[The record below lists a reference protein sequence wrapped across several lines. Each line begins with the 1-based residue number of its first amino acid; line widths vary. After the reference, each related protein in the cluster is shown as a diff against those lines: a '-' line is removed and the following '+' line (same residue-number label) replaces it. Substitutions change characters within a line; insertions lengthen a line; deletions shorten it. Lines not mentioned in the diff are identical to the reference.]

1 MVYTGI
7 DINRVN
13 RIDVKQ
19 GTFNID
25 LYLWMRYGGEDD
37 APTQIEFPALLEKGG
52 FDPKRT
58 LKTGREDDLNYRL
71 YRIVGDFK
79 ASYDLHDYPFD
90 VQQLRVHFQNA
101 EQRRELVTYVIDA
114 FGLRLTGEKSTVVE
128 DGAYSGLQLWRF
140 LQLRYFV
147 DSFSSGSTLGRPS
160 LLAPGAKTEFAGLNA
175 AVVLQRDF
183 AIFIVKTLMPLF
195 LLVMVVFATLFFP
208 ETLFRERI
216 TLPITAILTSAV
228 LLIAVNNQLGDI
240 GYTTAIE
247 AVFYVFF
254 GLCLMAMVSGYGH
267 EQLRQ
272 RGKGR
277 LAAIVDRSAQVLYG
291 GTVCAMIALLYWRY
305 GLQ

>member
-1 MVYTGI
+1 
-7 DINRVN
+7 
-13 RIDVKQ
+13 
-19 GTFNID
+19 
-25 LYLWMRYGGEDD
+25 
-37 APTQIEFPALLEKGG
+37 
-52 FDPKRT
+52 
-58 LKTGREDDLNYRL
+58 
-71 YRIVGDFK
+71 
-79 ASYDLHDYPFD
+79 
-90 VQQLRVHFQNA
+90 
-101 EQRRELVTYVIDA
+101 
-114 FGLRLTGEKSTVVE
+114 
-128 DGAYSGLQLWRF
+128 
-140 LQLRYFV
+140 
-147 DSFSSGSTLGRPS
+147 
-160 LLAPGAKTEFAGLNA
+160 
-175 AVVLQRDF
+175 
-183 AIFIVKTLMPLF
+183 MPLF